1 MHAKLLVAVG
11 LSRRC
16 LFNTNLLLAALGRGG
31 GETQISSNIHAHIT
45 TNGAAGCQG
54 RNQGGATCA
63 CVCVRV
69 CVRAC
74 ACARACVINRSSN
87 ANQRITLLTGV
98 GVAREFTSNSNYPFP
113 SPQLC
118 LMREIEKL

>member
-16 LFNTNLLLAALGRGG
+16 LFNTNLLLAALGRDG

-54 RNQGGATCA
+54 WHQVGATCA
-63 CVCVRV
+63 